1 MKKLQILPV
10 LFFLASFMV
19 KGQTAGDAAIVA
31 AVSIGH
37 YVENQ
42 NLIKIRDNE
51 VVIMGLQETIAIE
64 SEAIRELNERLMNSL
79 ETVQAFI
86 NDAQTIREITLAGE
100 DIANFQV
107 RIAEIVAD
115 DPELVIIALSAE
127 AYLVEQSYNILL
139 EIAVPV
145 LGGDVNLMN
154 NKERMDLLHRI
165 LLRMTDLRT
174 MTYELMRRL
183 ELAEGVEIL
192 ENIEDVIGLDMGI
205 DWEVLDQE
213 RRNAI
218 NTFIRG

>member
-1 MKKLQILPV
+1 
-10 LFFLASFMV
+10 
-19 KGQTAGDAAIVA
+19 
-31 AVSIGH
+31 
-37 YVENQ
+37 
-42 NLIKIRDNE
+42 
-51 VVIMGLQETIAIE
+51 
-64 SEAIRELNERLMNSL
+64 MNSL

-86 NDAQTIREITLAGE
+86 NDAQTIREITIAGE
-100 DIANFQV
+100 DIATFQV

-127 AYLVEQSYNILL
+127 AYLVEQSANILL

-165 LLRMTDLRT
+165 LLRMTDLKT

-192 ENIEDVIGLDMGI
+192 ENLEDVLGLDIGI
-205 DWEVLDQE
+205 DWEALDQE
-213 RRNAI
+213 RTNAV
-218 NTFIRG
+218 NAFIRG

>member
-1 MKKLQILPV
+1 MKKIHIIPIL
-10 LFFLASFMV
+10 LFLVSFFA
-19 KGQTAGDAAIVA
+19 KAQSAGDAAIVA

-51 VVIMGLQETIAIE
+51 AVIMGLQQTIAVE

-86 NDAQTIREITLAGE
+86 NDAQTIREITIAGE
-100 DIANFQV
+100 DIATFQV

-127 AYLVEQSYNILL
+127 AYLVEQSANILL

-165 LLRMTDLRT
+165 LLRMTDLKT

-192 ENIEDVIGLDMGI
+192 ENLEDVLGLDIGI
-205 DWEVLDQE
+205 DWEALDQE
-213 RRNAI
+213 RTNAV

>member
-1 MKKLQILPV
+1 MKKTHIITV
-10 LFFLASFMV
+10 LLFLVGFFAKAQS
-19 KGQTAGDAAIVA
+19 AGDAAIVA

-51 VVIMGLQETIAIE
+51 AVIMGLQQTIAIE

-86 NDAQTIREITLAGE
+86 NDAQTIREITIAGE
-100 DIANFQV
+100 DIETFQV

-115 DPELVIIALSAE
+115 DPELLIIALSAE

-165 LLRMTDLRT
+165 LLRMTDLKT
-174 MTYELMRRL
+174 MTYELMKRL

-192 ENIEDVIGLDMGI
+192 ENLEDVIGLDIGI
-205 DWEVLDQE
+205 DWEALDQE
-213 RRNAI
+213 RTNAV
-218 NTFIRG
+218 NAFIRG

>member
-107 RIAEIVAD
+107 RIAEIVQD

-205 DWEVLDQE
+205 DWEVLEQE

>member
-1 MKKLQILPV
+1 MKKLQIFPV